1 MGLDLPLETASVAFS
16 IARWTLFAA
25 LIFGAGAAAVM
36 VFAGLAK
43 GRRRNVLQFA
53 QAAGGQQSDTG
64 QSNSKSGINAT
75 AAMRGAIAGVSFGPL
90 GANLASRT
98 IDAAGRLVLISR
110 LSRFKGTELD
120 ILVYGGESAD
130 ALRLAKALWEALGM
144 GGWNVRIWNT
154 STTRSVRGLLV
165 QTRRGSGQT
174 VQEPGV
180 KLLLA
185 LQEAGL
191 GARASRPFDINDVA
205 ADATGRGLERGMMA
219 PIRLL
224 IGGGHPTSTGG
235 QAGP

>member
-1 MGLDLPLETASVAFS
+1 MGLDLPHATASVAFS

-36 VFAGLAK
+36 VIAGLAK
-43 GRRRNVLQFA
+43 GRRRDVLQFAQLQFAQLQFA

-64 QSNSKSGINAT
+64 QSNSKSGINDT
-75 AAMRGAIAGVSFGPL
+75 AAMRGAIARVSLCPL
-90 GANLASRT
+90 EANLPSRT

-185 LQEAGL
+185 LQEAGWAHVRRDL
-191 GARASRPFDINDVA
+191 STLTMWQPTRQGVVWRGA
-205 ADATGRGLERGMMA
+205 
-219 PIRLL
+219 
-224 IGGGHPTSTGG
+224 
-235 QAGP
+235 